1 MPSVF
6 TQIINRKLPAY
17 IIAEDNDH
25 IAFLDINPIAYGH
38 VLVVP
43 KEEIDYIF
51 DINDACYIK
60 LFCFAKKVSVA
71 MKKAIRCQRIGI
83 SVIGIEV
90 PHAHIHL
97 IPLNSMSDINF
108 EKEKLSISKTR
119 MQEIAEKVKVFI

>member
-43 KEEIDYIF
+43 KKEIDYIF
-51 DINDACYIK
+51 DINDTCYIK
-60 LFCFAKKVSVA
+60 LFCFEKKVSKA
-71 MKKAIRCQRIGI
+71 MKMAISCQRIGI
-83 SVIGIEV
+83 SVIGTEV

-97 IPLNSMSDINF
+97 IPINNMSDINF
-108 EKEKLSISKTR
+108 EKEKLSISKVR
-119 MQEIAEKVKVFI
+119 MQEIASKIKLFI

>member
-1 MPSVF
+1 MPSIF

-43 KEEIDYIF
+43 KEEVDYIF

-71 MKKAIRCQRIGI
+71 MKKAISCQRIGI

>member
-6 TQIINRKLPAY
+6 TQIIDRKLPAY

-43 KEEIDYIF
+43 KKEIDYIF
-51 DINDACYIK
+51 DINESCYIK
-60 LFCFAKKVSVA
+60 LFCFSKKVSKA
-71 MKKAIRCQRIGI
+71 MKKAISCQRIGI

-97 IPLNSMSDINF
+97 IPLNNMSDINF
-108 EKEKLSISKTR
+108 EKEKLSISKVR
-119 MQEIAEKVKVFI
+119 MQEIASKIKLFI

>member
-43 KEEIDYIF
+43 KKEIDYIF
-51 DINDACYIK
+51 DINGSVCSIK
-60 LFCFAKKVSVA
+60 SGVYA
-71 MKKAIRCQRIGI
+71 
-83 SVIGIEV
+83 
-90 PHAHIHL
+90 
-97 IPLNSMSDINF
+97 
-108 EKEKLSISKTR
+108 
-119 MQEIAEKVKVFI
+119 

>member
-1 MPSVF
+1 MPTVF

-17 IIAEDNDH
+17 IIAEDNAH

-43 KEEIDYIF
+43 KKEIDYIF
-51 DINDACYIK
+51 DINDTCYIK
-60 LFCFAKKVSVA
+60 LFCFAKKVSKA
-71 MKKAIRCQRIGI
+71 MKKAISCQRIGI

-97 IPLNSMSDINF
+97 IPLNNISDINF
-108 EKEKLSISKTR
+108 EKEKLSISKIR
-119 MQEIAEKVKVFI
+119 MQEIAAKIKLFI

>member
-71 MKKAIRCQRIGI
+71 MKKAISCQRIGI